1 MIVFRV
7 CPKELATAP
16 TSNHTVY
23 VYLFIA
29 YPHLRIS
36 CFALRIALSH
46 LKTSSIQLLR
56 SHVTGGP
63 IYFLR
68 PTMQHVAR
76 NPGARQSSGP
86 TSKYYSDHEGVA
98 GMSSAYQSPLSLIVD
113 PTN

>member
-1 MIVFRV
+1 MAALTRISNTL
-7 CPKELATAP
+7 PKEILGIETKGN
-16 TSNHTVY
+16 SRRGFY
-23 VYLFIA
+23 V
-29 YPHLRIS
+29 HE
-36 CFALRIALSH
+36 
-46 LKTSSIQLLR
+46 